1 MMQAWQIDKLGSISN
16 LHQAQVPEPQ
26 PQAGE
31 VVMEVLLA
39 GLNPADRY
47 LAEGQYPARPAMPHT
62 LGRDAVGRIARVAD
76 DVTAWRP
83 GELALILRGPVG
95 VDIAGTFAQRVAV
108 PVGSLARVP
117 TGWSME
123 ESAGA
128 SLVYMTAWQALTQWG
143 NLQTPTDVYS
153 VTADDG
159 PDSTQNTGSSAS
171 AAVVLVTGASG
182 GVGVAA
188 VQLASALGY
197 TVAALS
203 RSPQK
208 RARLSTLGAGI
219 TLDPADTQWRKR
231 LLTELDGKKVDL
243 VVDNIGGQQFS
254 EILTVMGAWGKIS
267 VVGRLAGPVPEF
279 NTASLFFRRLRIGGV
294 SVGDYTPRQSHGVW
308 QKVLETMAEKKQKP
322 LVDKIFDFA
331 DLPAAFEHLAAG
343 PMGKVLLRVG
353 G

>member
-1 MMQAWQIDKLGSISN
+1 MQAWQIDKLGSISN

-47 LAEGQYPARPAMPHT
+47 LAEWQYPARPAMPHT
-62 LGRDAVGRIARVAD
+62 LGRDAVGRIVHVAD
-76 DVTAWRP
+76 DVTPWRP
-83 GELALILRGPVG
+83 GDMALILRGPVG
-95 VDIAGTFAQRVAV
+95 VDIAGTFAEQVAAPASCLV
-108 PVGSLARVP
+108 PVPA
-117 TGWSME
+117 GWSME

-128 SLVYMTAWQALTQWG
+128 TLVYMTAWQAIRQWG
-143 NLQTPTDVYS
+143 NLQAPTDVYS
-153 VTADDG
+153 APADDA
-159 PDSTQNTGSSAS
+159 PDSQQNKSSS
-171 AAVVLVTGASG
+171 KTPAVVLVTGASG

-197 TVAALS
+197 TVAAFS
-203 RSPQK
+203 RSAEK
-208 RARLSTLGAGI
+208 RSRLSALGAGI
-219 TLDPADTQWRKR
+219 TLDPADTQWRKQ
-231 LLTELDGKKVDL
+231 LQAALDGRKVDL
-243 VVDNIGGQQFS
+243 VVDNIGGDQFS

-267 VVGRLAGPVPEF
+267 VVGRLAGPVPQF

-294 SVGDYTPRQSHGVW
+294 AVGDYTPRQSQGVW
-308 QKVLETMAEKKQKP
+308 QQVLQTLGVKKQKP

-331 DLPAAFEHLAAG
+331 DLPAAFERLSAG

-353 G
+353 R

>member
-128 SLVYMTAWQALTQWG
+128 SLVYMTAWQAITQWG
-143 NLQTPTDVYS
+143 NPQAPTDVYS
-153 VTADDG
+153 MSAIDS
-159 PDSTQNTGSSAS
+159 PDSPQNKTSPESP
-171 AAVVLVTGASG
+171 AVVLVTGASG
-182 GVGVAA
+182 GVGVAT

-203 RSPQK
+203 RSPEK
-208 RARLSTLGAGI
+208 RGRLSTLGAAI
-219 TLDPADTQWRKR
+219 TLDPADTQWRKQLQAR
-231 LLTELDGKKVDL
+231 LNGKKVDL